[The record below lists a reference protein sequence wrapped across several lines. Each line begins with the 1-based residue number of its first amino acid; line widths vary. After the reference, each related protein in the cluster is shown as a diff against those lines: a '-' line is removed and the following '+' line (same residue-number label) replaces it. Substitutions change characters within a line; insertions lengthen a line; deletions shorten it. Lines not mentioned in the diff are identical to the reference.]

1 MELHHRSCVLPSNAP
16 ALPESDTYI
25 PSRVLQERSANRR
38 HDYNEDAS
46 SCKRSPTPIYAGR
59 LGGYFTGNLSSHF
72 NGDKS
77 EAQIDIETKRLM
89 KLLKACDKY
98 QKYRDRQPSDTASA
112 KDSKEQRWPDHLEE
126 AFFRGKHFHATVAK
140 IVSNKLSA
148 CSMATYGPPEAD
160 AGWAAAWPE

>member
-16 ALPESDTYI
+16 ALPNTDTYI

-38 HDYNEDAS
+38 HGFSEDAS

-59 LGGYFTGNLSSHF
+59 LGGYFTGNLASHF

-77 EAQIDIETKRLM
+77 EAQIDLETKRLM

-112 KDSKEQRWPDHLEE
+112 KDNKEQRWPDHLEE
-126 AFFRGKHFHATVAK
+126 AFFRGM
-140 IVSNKLSA
+140 LSRHSYRA
-148 CSMATYGPPEAD
+148 QTDVLSSRSMATHGPPKANV
-160 AGWAAAWPE
+160 GWPAAWPE

>member
-16 ALPESDTYI
+16 ALPETDTYI

-38 HDYNEDAS
+38 HEYSEDAS

-59 LGGYFTGNLSSHF
+59 LGGYFTGNLASHF

-77 EAQIDIETKRLM
+77 EAQIDLETKRLM

-98 QKYRDRQPSDTASA
+98 QKYRDRQPSDTTSA
-112 KDSKEQRWPDHLEE
+112 KDNKEQRWPDHLEE
-126 AFFRGKHFHATVAK
+126 AFFRGIFILHIHRAPTDAF
-140 IVSNKLSA
+140 SA
-148 CSMATYGPPEAD
+148 RPMAAYGPAETD
-160 AGWAAAWPE
+160 VGRTTAGA